1 MAVIS
6 IEVPIL
12 NLVLASSSPR
22 RAELLRQLQLEF
34 SICVSEVDETPLSN
48 EAPELYVRRLA
59 QAKALAV
66 LPLVASDTLVLGADT
81 VVSCMGQLLTKPLNP
96 EHNRQM
102 LERLSGRSHEV
113 FTGICVASRSNC
125 LTEVVRT
132 EVEFGVI
139 DDAALRGYV
148 RIGEGMDK
156 AGGYAVQGIGGIFVK
171 RLVGS
176 YSAVVGLPLAETE
189 SLLRRV
195 GMDTWRSRLHEV

>member
-1 MAVIS
+1 M
-6 IEVPIL
+6 L

-34 SICVSEVDETPLSN
+34 SICVSEVDETPLSG
-48 EAPELYVRRLA
+48 EAPERYVHRLA

-66 LPLVASDTLVLGADT
+66 LPLVASDSLVLGADT
-81 VVSCMGQLLTKPLNP
+81 VVSCMGQLLTKPRNP

-113 FTGICVASRSNC
+113 FTGICVASRSNSQ
-125 LTEVVRT
+125 TEVVRT

-148 RIGEGMDK
+148 RIGEGADK

-189 SLLRRV
+189 SLLRSF

>member
-1 MAVIS
+1 M
-6 IEVPIL
+6 L

-132 EVEFGVI
+132 EVEFEVI

-189 SLLRRV
+189 SLLRSF

>member
-1 MAVIS
+1 M
-6 IEVPIL
+6 L

-48 EAPELYVRRLA
+48 EAPDLYVRRLA

-125 LTEVVRT
+125 LTEIVST

-148 RIGEGMDK
+148 RIGEGVDK

>member
-48 EAPELYVRRLA
+48 EAPELYVCRLA

-66 LPLVASDTLVLGADT
+66 LPLVGSDTLVLGADT

>member
-1 MAVIS
+1 MAEIS
-6 IEVPIL
+6 IEVPML

-48 EAPELYVRRLA
+48 EAPDLYVRRLA

-125 LTEVVRT
+125 LTEIVST

-148 RIGEGMDK
+148 RIGEGVDK

-189 SLLRRV
+189 SLLRRL

>member
-1 MAVIS
+1 M
-6 IEVPIL
+6 L

-22 RAELLRQLQLEF
+22 RAALLRQLQLEF
-34 SICVSEVDETPLSN
+34 SVRVAAVDETPLEN
-48 EAPELYVRRLA
+48 EEPEPYVRRLA

-66 LPLVASDTLVLGADT
+66 LPLVANDTLVLGADT
-81 VVSCMGQLLTKPLNP
+81 VVSCMNQLLTKPLDA

-113 FTGICVASRSNC
+113 FTGVCVANRSNHM
-125 LTEVVRT
+125 TEVVRS
-132 EVEFGVI
+132 EVEFVVI
-139 DDAALRGYV
+139 DEVAQRGYI
-148 RIGEGMDK
+148 RSGEGRDK

-189 SLLRRV
+189 ALLRSF

>member
-6 IEVPIL
+6 VEVPML

-59 QAKALAV
+59 QAKALGV

>member
-1 MAVIS
+1 MV
-6 IEVPIL
+6 

-34 SICVSEVDETPLSN
+34 SIRVVEVDETPMPY
-48 EAPELYVRRLA
+48 EGPGPYVRRLA

-66 LPLVASDTLVLGADT
+66 LPCVAGDTLVLGADT
-81 VVSCMGQLLTKPLNP
+81 VVSCMDELLTKPQDA

-113 FTGICVASRSNC
+113 FTGICIANGSNC
-125 LTEVVRT
+125 RTEVVRT
-132 EVEFGVI
+132 EVEFVAI
-139 DDAALRGYV
+139 DDASLRGYV
-148 RIGEGMDK
+148 RSGEGSDK
-156 AGGYAVQGIGGIFVK
+156 AGGYAIQGIGGIFVK

-189 SLLRRV
+189 SLLRSF

>member
-1 MAVIS
+1 M
-6 IEVPIL
+6 L

-34 SICVSEVDETPLSN
+34 SICVSEVDETPLSD

-81 VVSCMGQLLTKPLNP
+81 VVSCGGQLLTKPLNP

-113 FTGICVASRSNC
+113 FTGICVASRSKC
-125 LTEVVRT
+125 VTEVVRT
-132 EVEFGVI
+132 EVEFEVI

>member
-1 MAVIS
+1 M
-6 IEVPIL
+6 L

-34 SICVSEVDETPLSN
+34 SICVSEVDETPLAN
-48 EAPELYVRRLA
+48 ETPERYVHRLA
-59 QAKALAV
+59 KAKALAV
-66 LPLVASDTLVLGADT
+66 LPLVASGSLVLGADT

-102 LERLSGRSHEV
+102 LERLSGRVHEV

-125 LTEVVRT
+125 LAEVVRT

-148 RIGEGMDK
+148 RIGEGADK

-189 SLLRRV
+189 SLLRSF

>member
-1 MAVIS
+1 M
-6 IEVPIL
+6 L

-132 EVEFGVI
+132 EVEFEVI

-189 SLLRRV
+189 SLFRRF

>member
-1 MAVIS
+1 MF
-6 IEVPIL
+6 

-22 RAELLRQLQLEF
+22 RAELLRQLKLEF
-34 SICVSEVDETPLSN
+34 STRVVEVDETPMQH
-48 EAPELYVRRLA
+48 ERPEPYVRRLA

-81 VVSCMGQLLTKPLNP
+81 VVSCLDELLTKPLDA

-102 LERLSGRSHEV
+102 LGRLSGRSHEV
-113 FTGICVASRSNC
+113 FTGICIASGSNC

-132 EVEFGVI
+132 EVEFVVI

-148 RIGEGMDK
+148 RSGEGSDK

-189 SLLRRV
+189 SLLRSF

>member
-1 MAVIS
+1 M
-6 IEVPIL
+6 L

-59 QAKALAV
+59 QAKALGV

>member
-1 MAVIS
+1 M
-6 IEVPIL
+6 L

-48 EAPELYVRRLA
+48 EAPDLYVRRLA

-125 LTEVVRT
+125 LTEIVST

-148 RIGEGMDK
+148 RIGEGVDK

-189 SLLRRV
+189 SLLRRL

>member
-1 MAVIS
+1 M
-6 IEVPIL
+6 L

>member
-1 MAVIS
+1 M
-6 IEVPIL
+6 L

-34 SICVSEVDETPLSN
+34 SVRAAEVDETPLSN
-48 EAPELYVRRLA
+48 ECPEPYVRRLA
-59 QAKALAV
+59 QAKVRAV
-66 LPLVASDTLVLGADT
+66 LPLVAGDTLVLGADT
-81 VVSCMGQLLTKPLNP
+81 VVSCMGQLLTKPLDP

-102 LERLSGRSHEV
+102 LEHLSGRSHEV
-113 FTGICVASRSNC
+113 FTGISVANGSKC

-132 EVEFGVI
+132 EVEFVVI
-139 DDAALRGYV
+139 DDTALRGYV
-148 RIGEGMDK
+148 RSGEGSDK

-189 SLLRRV
+189 SLLRSF